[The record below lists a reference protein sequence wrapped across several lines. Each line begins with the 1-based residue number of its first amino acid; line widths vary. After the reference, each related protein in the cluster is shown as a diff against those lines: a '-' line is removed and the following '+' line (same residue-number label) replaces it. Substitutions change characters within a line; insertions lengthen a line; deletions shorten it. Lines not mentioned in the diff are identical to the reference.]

1 LDFQSGVDY
10 PPTAAGGGVL
20 SSPGWYAW
28 HSGYYTGGMT
38 SLPTL
43 TPELLAQMTEA
54 IVQAVAPE
62 QIVLFGSQARG
73 TAGPH
78 SDVDL
83 LIIVR
88 EPFGPYY
95 SRFNEI
101 NRVSHA
107 LVKFGVPTDVLLYTQ
122 QEVEDWKNSR
132 NHITT
137 RALRE
142 GRVIY
147 DRSRSGETFVK
158 SSFEGSE
165 SS

>member
-1 LDFQSGVDY
+1 
-10 PPTAAGGGVL
+10 
-20 SSPGWYAW
+20 
-28 HSGYYTGGMT
+28 MT
-38 SLPTL
+38 PLPTL

-73 TAGPH
+73 TAGPN

-83 LIIVR
+83 LIIVQ
-88 EPFGPYY
+88 EPFGPHH
-95 SRFNEI
+95 SRFEEI

-107 LVKFGVPTDVLLYTQ
+107 LVRFGIPTDVLLYGQ
-122 QEVEDWKNSR
+122 QEVEDWKGSQ

-142 GRVIY
+142 GKVIY
-147 DRSRSGETFVK
+147 ERSRSGETPAK
-158 SSFEGSE
+158 SSIEGFASAPRHG
-165 SS
+165 